1 MPLGYKLFPSEVP
14 LPFVTLLYYKPE
26 QVHQSFC
33 HSLQILAA
41 ALNNSVRLKILT
53 YISAKW
59 IMSRSCNF
67 WYFGIAARFEVS
79 CCLIFNS

>member
-33 HSLQILAA
+33 H
-41 ALNNSVRLKILT
+41 
-53 YISAKW
+53 
-59 IMSRSCNF
+59 
-67 WYFGIAARFEVS
+67 
-79 CCLIFNS
+79 